1 MHSSFRSL
9 CTVLLASAVLALA
22 ETSEFNLANFKGR
35 DIIFR
40 DVAVVGGGS
49 SGTYSAISLKD
60 KGQSV
65 IVVEKQDRLGGHAD
79 TYVDPETGIPVDLG
93 VLTFHNISVVTD
105 FFRRFDV
112 PLNGADQGSI
122 LQSYYDFRSGKEV
135 TQRFNPPAEEVG
147 AAFATYLA
155 QYAKYP
161 GLGNGTF
168 LPNPVPEDLYMSFGD
183 FVEKYG
189 IQAVIPTMYTINPG
203 VGDILSN
210 PTVEQ
215 FRYMSSYVVLVFTRA
230 AAELSSSSSLLLSS
244 EVLFARRSHGKCGV
258 KLVVRTPSGLKLIIA
273 KKLLIAFPPKR
284 DILAPFDL
292 SATEKSLFGKY
303 IATGYYVGL
312 VKNSGMPTNAIIFNA
327 AADNTK
333 YTFAHLPGAYS
344 FIPTAVAGLHRVYYA
359 TPQSSKSF
367 PLSDDVVKADIIKAI
382 KQLQNKNPDKFPPG
396 EPEFVTFS
404 SHAPYSLHV
413 SSEDI
418 KDGFYDKLYK
428 LQGERNT
435 HWTGAAWKA
444 HDTSLIW
451 KYSEEFV
458 VPQII
463 AGL

>member
-1 MHSSFRSL
+1 M
-9 CTVLLASAVLALA
+9 
-22 ETSEFNLANFKGR
+22 TSEFNFANFKAQ
-35 DIIFR
+35 DIILR

-49 SGTYSAISLKD
+49 SGTYSAISLQD

-65 IVVEKQDRLGGHAD
+65 IVIEKQDRLGGHAD
-79 TYVDPETGIPVDLG
+79 TYVDPATGTPIDLG

-112 PLNGADQGSI
+112 PLSAADGYSTS
-122 LQSYYDFRSGKEV
+122 LSYYDFRSGEEV
-135 TQRFNPPAEEVG
+135 TQRYNPPAQEVG
-147 AAFATYLA
+147 AAMATYLA

-161 GLGNGTF
+161 SLRNGTF
-168 LPNPVPEDLYMSFGD
+168 LPNPVPEELYMSFGE

-189 IQAVIPTMYTINPG
+189 IQAIVPTFYSTNPG
-203 VGDILSN
+203 VGEILSN

-215 FRYMSSYVVLVFTRA
+215 FRTMTPEIVMGLAGGFLSPARRNSAEIFTRA
-230 AAELSSSSSLLLSS
+230 ADELSSSSSLLLSS
-244 EVLFARRSHGKCGV
+244 EVLYTHRSHGSKCGV
-258 KLVVRTPSGLKLIIA
+258 KLVVRTPNGLKLIVA
-273 KKLLIAFPPKR
+273 KKLLIAIPPKL

-312 VKNSGMPTNAIIFNA
+312 VKNSGMPDDALVFNA

-333 YTFAHLPGAYS
+333 YAFPHLPGAYS
-344 FIPTAVAGLHRVYYA
+344 FLPTGVPGLHRVYYA

-367 PLSDDVVKADIIKAI
+367 PLSGDAAKADITKAI
-382 KQLQNKNPDKFPPG
+382 KQLQNKNPDKFPAG

-404 SHAPYSLHV
+404 SHAPFGLQV
-413 SSEDI
+413 SAEDI

-435 HWTGAAWKA
+435 YWTGAAWRA
-444 HDTSLIW
+444 HDSSLIW
-451 KYSEEFV
+451 RYSEEFV
-458 VPQII
+458 VPQIV